1 MTQPLSRNEHPI
13 RNRGIGVL
21 ILMALLLPPAAWSL
35 SKIKLNND
43 MRSWVPEGD
52 PSAVKLAWY
61 HKYFPESESAL
72 VSWEGSTLNDPRVEW
87 LKARLEG
94 VPDADGV
101 LRNGSKL
108 IEKVVTPQDLLR
120 RIELSGEVSHDE
132 ALRRLQ
138 GLLIGQGP
146 LKLEL
151 TDYGQ
156 KRRDSVLRQLQLDV
170 KQQLGVQ
177 LETLDSIRDWQV
189 TGDADRLDLPEAIVE
204 AEELPEPFPSV
215 REHHAQIRW
224 DGMHAGD
231 DNSQKIIDIAKALRL
246 GADDDSKL
254 VQDAFY
260 IPGSPLTLAVVL
272 NEAGVEDKTESTA
285 EIRRIA
291 AEVGIPEETL
301 HMGGRPVA
309 GSALNQSVKRAGW
322 NRDYPIANLPG
333 RSIILFSG
341 MVSIVL
347 SFILLRS
354 IVLASL
360 VIGVS
365 YYTVLLTTSLVP
377 AFGGSMNMV
386 IVVMPSLLLVLTISG
401 AIHVANYWRFA
412 SRNGDPDPAR
422 SAVKLAAR
430 PCFLASLTT
439 AFGLLS
445 LMTSPLSPV
454 ADFGLYSAIG
464 CFLGLGVILYGLPAM
479 LRYVPEKVA
488 RPTAEPS
495 PMWPSVGRQISKRP
509 VTIAVACLALFGVCS
524 AGLQYFRTE
533 TKVIR
538 YFPEGSRVVQD
549 YRWLE
554 ENTSGIVPIDV
565 IVRFSES
572 DRFPS
577 EGGLFLAERLEI
589 IRTIQ
594 NRLINEH
601 ADVTGAVSLATFRP
615 GKTKEEL
622 VELAARRKQ
631 LVEGGLG
638 AFQAAML
645 TKNESS
651 ANQLI
656 KDPESPGSQF
666 VTDATSSA
674 DLHRP
679 GDNQLCRKGDEL
691 WRITAQVNIMTDT
704 DYGELTAAV
713 DKTVREEAS
722 RVAGANHIVTG
733 MVPLFLQ
740 TQEAVLQSLIESFLI
755 AFVVIGA
762 VICYLLGSIRAGLL
776 TMLPNVLPISTVFGA
791 ISWFSI
797 RVDIGTMI
805 TASVALGIAVDGTL
819 HLLTWFRH
827 GIANGRTRRVAISE
841 ALDHCGPALCQ
852 TSIAVGIGLFVLLPA
867 ELSLISRFGWLMSA
881 MIVTA
886 LFADLVLLPALLAS
900 KLGWWIMKCD
910 VERQIEEA
918 SAVSPPFKEGGTPET
933 LSQSAESA
941 DAEVAAS
948 KDRAQPK
955 APHML
960 RSNEAAPKV
969 EPGSEKA

>member
-43 MRSWVPEGD
+43 IRGWVPEGD
-52 PSAVKLAWY
+52 PSALKLAWY
-61 HKYFPESESAL
+61 HEYFPESESAM

-101 LRNGSKL
+101 HRNGSRL
-108 IEKVVTPQDLLR
+108 IERVVTPQDLLR
-120 RIELSGEVSHDE
+120 RIELSDEVSHEE
-132 ALRRLQ
+132 ALARLQ
-138 GLLIGQGP
+138 GLLVGKGP
-146 LKLEL
+146 LKFEL

-156 KRRDSVLRQLQLDV
+156 KRRDSVMRQLQIEV
-170 KQQLGVQ
+170 EQQLGLQ
-177 LETLDSIRDWQV
+177 LQTLEPVSDWKISGNV
-189 TGDADRLDLPEAIVE
+189 ESLVLPEAIVE
-204 AEELPEPFPSV
+204 AEEVLEPFAPL
-215 REHHAQIRW
+215 REHHAQVRW

-231 DNSQKIIDIAKALRL
+231 ENSQKIIGMAKALRL
-246 GADDDSKL
+246 GADDNTKL
-254 VQDAFY
+254 VEDAFY
-260 IPGSPLTLAVVL
+260 VPGSPLTIAVVL
-272 NEAGVEDKTESTA
+272 NEAGVEDKRTAIA
-285 EIRRIA
+285 EIRQIA
-291 AEVGIPEETL
+291 SEVGIPEETL
-301 HMGGRPVA
+301 HLGGRPVA
-309 GSALNQSVKRAGW
+309 GTALNDSVKRAGW
-322 NRDYPIANLPG
+322 NREYPISNLPG

-341 MVSIVL
+341 LVSIVL
-347 SFILLRS
+347 AFILLRS

-365 YYTVLLTTSLVP
+365 YYTVILTTSLVP

-412 SRNGDPDPAR
+412 SRNGEADAPGA
-422 SAVKLAAR
+422 AVKLARR

-439 AFGLLS
+439 AFGLMS
-445 LMTSPLSPV
+445 LMTSPLGPV

-488 RPTAEPS
+488 RPTAEAS
-495 PMWPSVGRQISKRP
+495 PVWPAVGRQISKRP
-509 VTIAVACLALFGVCS
+509 VTVAVACLVLFGVCS
-524 AGLQYFRTE
+524 AGLTNFRTE

-538 YFPEGSRVVQD
+538 FFPEGSRIVQD
-549 YRWLE
+549 YHWLE
-554 ENTSGIVPIDV
+554 ENISGIVPIDV
-565 IVRFSES
+565 VVRFSES

-577 EGGLFLAERLEI
+577 DGGLFLAERQEI
-589 IRTIQ
+589 VRKIQ
-594 NRLINEH
+594 NRIINEH
-601 ADVTGAVSLATFRP
+601 PDVTGAVSLATFRP
-615 GKTKEEL
+615 GKTEEEL
-622 VELAARRKQ
+622 VELAEKRKQ
-631 LVEGGLG
+631 LMDGGMA
-638 AFQAAML
+638 AFQAAIL
-645 TKNESS
+645 TKSETS
-651 ANQLI
+651 ADQLI
-656 KDPESPGSQF
+656 KEPGSPGRQF
-666 VTDATSSA
+666 VADATSDA
-674 DLHRP
+674 DLDKP
-679 GDNQLCRKGDEL
+679 GDNRLCRKGDEL

-704 DYGELTAAV
+704 DYGDLTAAV

-722 RVAGANHIVTG
+722 RVAGASHIVTG
-733 MVPLFLQ
+733 MVPLFLK

-762 VICYLLGSIRAGLL
+762 VICYLLGSVRAGLL

-797 RVDIGTMI
+797 RIDIGTMI

-827 GIANGRTRRVAISE
+827 GISNGRTRRVAISE

-886 LFADLVLLPALLAS
+886 LFADLVLLPSLLAS
-900 KLGWWIMKCD
+900 KLGWWIMKAD
-910 VERQIEEA
+910 VEKQIKQASEDADSSDQSQEA
-918 SAVSPPFKEGGTPET
+918 AGDSEGT
-933 LSQSAESA
+933 SQAELPAES
-941 DAEVAAS
+941 EE
-948 KDRAQPK
+948 RAQPK

-960 RSNEAAPKV
+960 RSSEATPKA
-969 EPGSEKA
+969 EPGTEIA